1 LRAAAEEIFG
11 PALGA
16 ATRYAELLVTDGVV
30 RGLLGPREGARIWD
44 RHLLNSAVVASLLP
58 AGARVVDVGSGAG
71 LPGIP
76 IALAS
81 PTSQVLLVEPLERRC
96 VFLAEVVA
104 DLELGDRVTVV
115 RGRAPEIAAQ
125 LPFFGDYVVARA
137 VAPLERLVS
146 WTMPMVRPSGEL
158 LALRGER
165 AKQELQEAGPGLAKY
180 GAGVPEVVE
189 VGAQLL
195 ETPVRVVRVPRL
207 AVQRKGDVRVRG
219 RRGS

>member
-1 LRAAAEEIFG
+1 M
-11 PALGA
+11 
-16 ATRYAELLVTDGVV
+16 V

-44 RHLLNSAVVASLLP
+44 RHLLNSAVVAGLLP
-58 AGARVVDVGSGAG
+58 EAARVVDVGSGAG

-81 PTSQVLLVEPLERRC
+81 PTSQLVLVEPLARRC
-96 VFLAEVVA
+96 VFLEEVIA
-104 DLELGDRVTVV
+104 ALELGDRVWVV
-115 RGRAPEIAAQ
+115 RGRAPEIAAE

-146 WTMPMVRPSGEL
+146 WTMPMVQPGGEL

-165 AKQELQEAGPGLAKY
+165 ARHELQEAGSGLAKY
-180 GAGVPEVVE
+180 GAGVPQVVE
-189 VGAQLL
+189 LGTDLL

-207 AVQRKGDVRVRG
+207 VVQRKGEARVRG
-219 RRGS
+219 RRSG